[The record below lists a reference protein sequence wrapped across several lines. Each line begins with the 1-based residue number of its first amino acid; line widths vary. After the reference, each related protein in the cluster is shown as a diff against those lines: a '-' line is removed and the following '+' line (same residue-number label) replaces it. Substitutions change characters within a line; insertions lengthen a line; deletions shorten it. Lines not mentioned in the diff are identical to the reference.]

1 MNKIK
6 GNFSTKAI
14 KEEIKKLEKEL
25 KKLEEYNASAWQMY
39 GSELCAGEMIGKE
52 NELEN
57 KIKKLKEKLKW
68 VILMKWKI

>member
-57 KIKKLKEKLKW
+57 KIKKLKEKLK
-68 VILMKWKI
+68 